1 MAPQLGASRNGGSV
15 EGRIGRR
22 TIYAEKARADI
33 ASLEQRGVV
42 MGGNAFSSI
51 LFLKGEPSDD
61 ELGGAPLLAGPD
73 GTALRSALSALGY
86 APEDW
91 CVMLTVGEDGSALGP
106 ELLREAICTLDPAT
120 LVACDET
127 AAQALRETYADELV
141 TLDDFD
147 AAMLVPGKLV
157 RVLGMRVMALGGF
170 AAALSDAHEKQVM
183 WARLKQLPP
192 LGEPY

>member
-1 MAPQLGASRNGGSV
+1 
-15 EGRIGRR
+15 
-22 TIYAEKARADI
+22 
-33 ASLEQRGVV
+33 

-61 ELGGAPLLAGPD
+61 ELNGAPLLAGPD
-73 GTALRSALSALGY
+73 GTALRSALGALGY

-91 CVMLTVGEDGSALGP
+91 CVMLTVAEDGSALGP

-120 LVACDET
+120 LVACDEA